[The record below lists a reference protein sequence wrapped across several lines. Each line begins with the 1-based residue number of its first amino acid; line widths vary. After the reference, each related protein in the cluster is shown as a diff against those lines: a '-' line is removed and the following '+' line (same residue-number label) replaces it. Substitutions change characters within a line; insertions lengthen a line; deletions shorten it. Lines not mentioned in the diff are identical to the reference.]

1 MNCDQASEHLVEYH
15 HDTLDPQTRDAM
27 ATHLASCGACARSY
41 CRLQA
46 ELRGIGSAYAERPS
60 AKARASLRKAVE
72 AEFSTAP
79 APALWR
85 ALRRP
90 VPVYGA
96 VLAAIIPLALWMWSP
111 SGSAAAEEPAP
122 PAPAR
127 LHGYDATAPLVD
139 PSVS

>member
-1 MNCDQASEHLVEYH
+1 MNCDQAAELLVEHH
-15 HDTLDPQTRDAM
+15 HDTLDPKTRDAM
-27 ATHLASCGACARSY
+27 AEHLASCGACARAY

-46 ELRGIGSAYAERPS
+46 ELRGIGTAYAERPS
-60 AKARASLRKAVE
+60 SNVRASLRRAVE

-79 APALWR
+79 APRIWR

-96 VLAAIIPLALWMWSP
+96 VLAAVIPLALWMWSP
-111 SGSAAAEEPAP
+111 SQPSAAEEPTP

-127 LHGYDATAPLVD
+127 MHGYDATAPLVD
-139 PSVS
+139 PSIS